1 MMISDL
7 WSATSGSATADLPLA
22 DYVLLSPGGGIYK
35 LKTNVFGPLPKGT
48 FGLILGRSSA
58 ALRGLTIIPG
68 VIDSDYVGEIL
79 IMVST
84 STTLSLLA
92 GERIAQILL
101 LPYHPFLALP
111 NERTGGFGST
121 GRHIFWEMLI
131 KDSRPVLSL
140 IIQGNN
146 FEGLV
151 DTGAD
156 VSVIS
161 SQQWPQDWK
170 KEKSPL
176 MLTGLGSIADV
187 YKSTHPLQCQF
198 HNGRSMFVAF
208 YIVNIPINIQGRDL
222 LSPLG
227 AFITIPLEN

>member
-7 WSATSGSATADLPLA
+7 QSATSGSAAADLSLA
-22 DYVLLSPGGGIYK
+22 KNVLLSPGGGIYK

-48 FGLILGRSSA
+48 FGLILGCSSV

-68 VIDSDYVGEIL
+68 VIDSDYVGENL

-111 NERTGGFGST
+111 NERTGGFGSN

-140 IIQGNN
+140 IIQGKN
-146 FEGLV
+146 FEGLI
-151 DTGAD
+151 DTGAN

-161 SQQWPQDWK
+161 SQQWPQD
-170 KEKSPL
+170 
-176 MLTGLGSIADV
+176 
-187 YKSTHPLQCQF
+187 
-198 HNGRSMFVAF
+198 
-208 YIVNIPINIQGRDL
+208 
-222 LSPLG
+222 
-227 AFITIPLEN
+227 

>member
-1 MMISDL
+1 MISDL
-7 WSATSGSATADLPLA
+7 QSATSGSAAADLPLA
-22 DYVLLSPGGGIYK
+22 ENVLLSTGGGIYK
-35 LKTNVFGPLPKGT
+35 LKTNVFRPLPKGI

-68 VIDSDYVGEIL
+68 VIDPDYGGEIL

-101 LPYHPFLALP
+101 LPNHPFLALP

-140 IIQGNN
+140 
-146 FEGLV
+146 LY
-151 DTGAD
+151 
-156 VSVIS
+156 
-161 SQQWPQDWK
+161 
-170 KEKSPL
+170 KEKTL
-176 MLTGLGSIADV
+176 
-187 YKSTHPLQCQF
+187 
-198 HNGRSMFVAF
+198 
-208 YIVNIPINIQGRDL
+208 RD
-222 LSPLG
+222 
-227 AFITIPLEN
+227 

>member
-7 WSATSGSATADLPLA
+7 RSATSGSAAADLPLA
-22 DYVLLSPGGGIYK
+22 ENVLLSPGGGIYK
-35 LKTNVFGPLPKGT
+35 LKTNVFRPLPKGT

-68 VIDSDYVGEIL
+68 VIDSNYVGEIL
-79 IMVST
+79 VMVST

-92 GERIAQILL
+92 GEHIAQILL

-140 IIQGNN
+140 IIQGKN

-170 KEKSPL
+170 EEKSPL

-187 YKSTHPLQCQF
+187 WKSTHPLQCQF
-198 HNGRSMFVAF
+198 HSGRSVFVTF
-208 YIVNIPINIQGRDL
+208 YIINIPINIWGRDL

-227 AFITIPLEN
+227 ASVTIPPEN

>member
-7 WSATSGSATADLPLA
+7 WSATSGSAAADLPLA
-22 DYVLLSPGGGIYK
+22 DNVLLSPGGGIYK

-68 VIDSDYVGEIL
+68 VTDSDYVGEIL

-92 GERIAQILL
+92 RERIAQILL

-131 KDSRPVLSL
+131 KDSHPVLSL

-146 FEGLV
+146 FERLL
-151 DTGAD
+151 DIGAD
-156 VSVIS
+156 VSIIS
-161 SQQWPQDWK
+161 SQQWPQIGK
-170 KEKSPL
+170 KKKAL
-176 MLTGLGSIADV
+176 
-187 YKSTHPLQCQF
+187 
-198 HNGRSMFVAF
+198 
-208 YIVNIPINIQGRDL
+208 
-222 LSPLG
+222 
-227 AFITIPLEN
+227 

>member
-1 MMISDL
+1 
-7 WSATSGSATADLPLA
+7 
-22 DYVLLSPGGGIYK
+22 
-35 LKTNVFGPLPKGT
+35 
-48 FGLILGRSSA
+48 
-58 ALRGLTIIPG
+58 
-68 VIDSDYVGEIL
+68 
-79 IMVST
+79 MVST

-151 DTGAD
+151 DTGVD

-161 SQQWPQDWK
+161 SQQWPQDWEK
-170 KEKSPL
+170 KEKAL
-176 MLTGLGSIADV
+176 
-187 YKSTHPLQCQF
+187 
-198 HNGRSMFVAF
+198 
-208 YIVNIPINIQGRDL
+208 
-222 LSPLG
+222 
-227 AFITIPLEN
+227 